1 MEYTGERY
9 VPNIVKSMV
18 ITLEHWHRYIMASN
32 FVKGKKVLDVAC
44 GTGYGSNMLSR
55 TAESVI
61 GGDISRYNIN
71 YCNEIYDAENLTFQ
85 VEDIENLS
93 FSDNSFDVVTCF
105 ETIEHVDEET
115 QERALSEIKRVLKPK
130 GILLIT
136 TPNVDSKHYVG
147 VDNEFHI
154 KELGKIEFSDLLS
167 KNFKNIEFSSQFQ
180 SSCSFILPLNGSEK
194 PYTRFFNKKTD
205 KASSFSKI
213 NLECEIN
220 SVTVDEGKFFIA
232 SCSDGEILSL
242 ESSTLLDDDN
252 SLYQEY
258 DSYVASLQETIVM
271 KDEIIA
277 ESNRYIHSLKQAV
290 EEKDEIIRKL
300 IKELKDNE

>member
-9 VPNIVKSMV
+9 VPNVVKSMV

-32 FVKGKKVLDVAC
+32 FIKGKKVLDVAC

-55 TAESVI
+55 TADSVV
-61 GGDISRYNIN
+61 GGDISRDNIN

-93 FSDNSFDVVTCF
+93 FLDNSFDVVTCF

-115 QERALSEIKRVLKPK
+115 QKRALSEIKRVLKPK
-130 GILLIT
+130 GVLLIT
-136 TPNVDSKHYVG
+136 TPNVDSKHYAG

-154 KELGKIEFSDLLS
+154 KELDKLEFSDILS
-167 KNFKNIEFSSQFQ
+167 KNFKNVRFSSQFQ
-180 SSCSFILPLNGSEK
+180 SSCSFILPLNASEK
-194 PYTRFFNKKTD
+194 KHTRFLKKNKAPTF
-205 KASSFSKI
+205 AKI
-213 NLECEIN
+213 NLECEVN
-220 SVTVDEGKFFIA
+220 SVTVYEGKFFIA
-232 SCSDGEILSL
+232 GCSDGEVSLL

-252 SLYQEY
+252 SLYKEY
-258 DSYVASLQETIVM
+258 DSHIASLQETLGM

-277 ESNRYIHSLKQAV
+277 ESNLYIHSLKQAI

-300 IKELKDNE
+300 IKELKDSD